1 MVYYYYKYT
10 CMFRSINRSLRPT
23 GCMPWIIWRLGG
35 FLFVKDAACRGNK
48 ITASWIFKEW
58 SKIWGWWYIHH
69 RTEQNCTQSCTS
81 IFQVVNS
88 LYCCLWFV
96 SQDSEVD
103 GAEVQEKVKEVI
115 CKTIT
120 TLPLTA
126 DTTSKEKLNSDL
138 VSSISTC
145 RSEKPLCL
153 RIVGEKGA
161 LQQNSWLKA
170 IRRRVVQS
178 HVCHF
183 LFCEAWHL
191 ISDETFVLW

>member
-1 MVYYYYKYT
+1 MVYFYKYT
-10 CMFRSINRSLRPT
+10 CMFRSINRSLHPT
-23 GCMPWIIWRLGG
+23 GRTPWIILRLWG

-48 ITASWIFKEW
+48 ITASWLFKEW
-58 SKIWGWWYIHH
+58 SKTWGLWYIHH
-69 RTEQNCTQSCTS
+69 ITEQNCTQSCTS

-88 LYCCLWFV
+88 LYFCLWFV

-161 LQQNSWLKA
+161 LQQNNSWLKA
-170 IRRRVVQS
+170 IRRRVVES
-178 HVCHF
+178 HVCNF

-191 ISDETFVLW
+191 TNDETFVLW